1 MAPHKTEM
9 EGELRRKKLEAAL
22 HKQGLVHRLE
32 PGELH
37 ILVLELVGKR
47 EELAEQAWEYRQ
59 A

>member
-1 MAPHKTEM
+1 M

-22 HKQGLVHRLE
+22 HKQGLVHRQE

-47 EELAEQAWEYRQ
+47 EELAEQAWEYRL